1 LGISFTTTLITF
13 DLSSQQNPFLR
24 PISITAKM
32 SYQNSSPQIQVG
44 GTTGKAPISHWW
56 VIGVFC
62 SSVLFFVIGG
72 GLLGAWSSSA
82 ACGYYYCYGD
92 AGEWNGGIACIAI
105 GAILKF
111 VFWVLLIVWCVQRR
125 RSRAPSTVVYVNAQA
140 AAEAGTAPKPQPQ
153 ANVYSAPQ
161 PEYAGVQPAPQ
172 YGAAAQ
178 VQAPAP
184 VAEKQAVMR
193 YCGHC
198 GTGTTTPLCS
208 QCGSQVP
215 M

>member
-1 LGISFTTTLITF
+1 
-13 DLSSQQNPFLR
+13 
-24 PISITAKM
+24 M

-44 GTTGKAPISHWW
+44 GTTTGKAPLSHWW

-62 SSVLFFVIGG
+62 ASVLFFIIGG
-72 GLLGAWSSSA
+72 GLLGAWSSSLI
-82 ACGYYYCYGD
+82 CDGYYYDICYGN
-92 AGEWNGGIACIAI
+92 AGEWDGGIACIAI
-105 GAILKF
+105 GSILKF

-140 AAEAGTAPKPQPQ
+140 AAEAGTAAKPQPQ
-153 ANVYSAPQ
+153 TNVYSVPQ

-178 VQAPAP
+178 AQVP

-193 YCGHC
+193 YCSAC
-198 GTGTTTPLCS
+198 GTGTTTPFCS